1 MLAQWVELEKGFRLV
16 FYILISLLLGMF
28 FVNVLEPVGLNL
40 SNVDLTSGSE
50 VVAKLRVFRKFY

>member
-1 MLAQWVELEKGFRLV
+1 
-16 FYILISLLLGMF
+16 
-28 FVNVLEPVGLNL
+28 VNVLEPVGLNL